1 MTREQLQDEGN
12 FRASTAILGFMLK
25 NGWLNE
31 KEFRRAGRELLRR
44 YQPVIGSLHGIN
56 DTIRCP

>member
-1 MTREQLQDEGN
+1 MTREQLQDEGS
-12 FRASTAILGFMLK
+12 FRASTAILEFML
-25 NGWLNE
+25 NQGWLNE
-31 KEFRRAGRELLRR
+31 KEFRRAGRELLCK